1 MTALKHSAEYLEDKV
16 EDRLAKAVEC
26 LGGLAFKFKPFGIIG
41 VPDRIV
47 LLPGGRLIFVE
58 LKKPDG
64 TVKPW
69 QTRMHNRLR
78 SLGFKVLVLY
88 TLRQVDEWFTCQS

>member
-1 MTALKHSAEYLEDKV
+1 MSYLEDKV
-16 EDRLAKAVEC
+16 ETALAEGIEA
-26 LGGLAFKFKPFGIIG
+26 LGGIAFKFKPFGIIG

-64 TVKPW
+64 TVKSW
-69 QTRMHNRLR
+69 QTRMHAKLR
-78 SLGFKVLVLY
+78 ELGFRVELLWSLEEVESFLI
-88 TLRQVDEWFTCQS
+88 TL